1 MEDKKKA
8 LKQFIIIVVVITAF
22 ILFVLKMVLGDGT

>member
-8 LKQFIIIVVVITAF
+8 LKQFIIIVVVITA
-22 ILFVLKMVLGDGT
+22 ITIFVLKMLLGDDT

>member
-8 LKQFIIIVVVITAF
+8 LKQFIIIVAIIAALT
-22 ILFVLKMVLGDGT
+22 IFVLKMILGDGS

>member
-8 LKQFIIIVVVITAF
+8 LKQFIIVIVIITA
-22 ILFVLKMVLGDGT
+22 ITIFVLKMILDDGT

>member
-8 LKQFIIIVVVITAF
+8 LKQFIIVLIIITVIT
-22 ILFVLKMVLGDGT
+22 IFVLKMLLGDDT